1 MLIDPHVNPLSL
13 TPSAFIEQMVEA
25 SIDGVV
31 LALKHQVKE
40 ALPYIQA
47 LNENDFIVFQGVE
60 LQLQKGSIVF
70 IPDHLDQSFIRTDFK
85 PKNGAFWSEKDAF
98 ELLKAFSGVVIAVH
112 PYSRMSHSALGD
124 LVFALPRLDAIET
137 RIAKG
142 NAIRDLLCDEACKY
156 KKVAR
161 IASCSGD
168 IKKLGM
174 AVTAFNDQI
183 ESQADLT
190 QAIRDQLCW
199 PIEFENP
206 LLPRDRYQGNSR

>member
-1 MLIDPHVNPLSL
+1 LLIDPHVNPLAL
-13 TPSAFIEQMVEA
+13 TPADFIQQMIEA

-31 LALKHQVKE
+31 LTLKHQVKE

-70 IPDHLDQSFIRTDFK
+70 IPDQLDTKFIRTDFN
-85 PKNGAFWSEKDAF
+85 PKNGQFWSQNDAF
-98 ELLKAFSGVVIAVH
+98 ALLSQFAGVVIAVH
-112 PYSRMSHSALGD
+112 PYSRIATSSLGD
-124 LVFALPRLDAIET
+124 LLFQLPRLDAIET
-137 RIAKG
+137 RVGKG

-156 KKVAR
+156 KKTAR
-161 IASCSGD
+161 IGSCSGD
-168 IKKLGM
+168 VKKLGM

-206 LLPRDRYQGNSR
+206 LLPRDRYQGSGR